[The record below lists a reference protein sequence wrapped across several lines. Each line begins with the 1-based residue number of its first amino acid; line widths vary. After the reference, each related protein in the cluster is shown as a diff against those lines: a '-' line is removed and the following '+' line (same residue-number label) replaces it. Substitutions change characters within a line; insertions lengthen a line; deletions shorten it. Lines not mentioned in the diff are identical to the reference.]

1 MVREDQEGRG
11 DHHGHLSHG
20 RPYQRGRVGCGCGQQ
35 WCELQVGSV
44 TSGVSRTVVCV
55 SVCIC
60 CSANCSSP
68 LMWEDQCVC
77 AVSAVEVCCTH
88 LLPSQAAVPPPVQG
102 TGPPSFCSESCV
114 LCQVPH
120 SVSLCQCETGE
131 LRRGLCA
138 ESVPI
143 FGNVVHQG
151 VESELAIGLTLD
163 WLTSL
168 GHVYQSRCLL
178 PIVISFDMQLVFT

>member
-1 MVREDQEGRG
+1 MVQEDQEGRG

-20 RPYQRGRVGCGCGQQ
+20 PSQRGRGGSGCGQQ
-35 WCELQVGSV
+35 WCELQGGSV

-55 SVCIC
+55 SVCVC
-60 CSANCSSP
+60 CTANCSSP
-68 LMWEDQCVC
+68 WMWEDQCVC
-77 AVSAVEVCCTH
+77 AVSAFEVCCTH
-88 LLPSQAAVPPPVQG
+88 LLPPQAAVPPPVQG

-120 SVSLCQCETGE
+120 SVSLCQCEVGE

-138 ESVPI
+138 RSVPI

-151 VESELAIGLTLD
+151 VESELLE
-163 WLTSL
+163 
-168 GHVYQSRCLL
+168 SRPSALL
-178 PIVISFDMQLVFT
+178 VS